1 MLKPLVPSW
10 LTKEQMQREHVG
22 CVRPIFQLTRNRR
35 FCTWHTNHNP
45 RGVELWRRFRQ
56 RNVLTGG
63 SFSPMERQL
72 SGDLMKSKKREEVA
86 LRQKPKMVDLSVIK
100 KLFEGPSNNPKSER
114 DVLVIAL
121 SFFALLRAGEAAE
134 LKWEDVER
142 NGGLLKITIKK
153 AKNDQHGLGRNTF
166 VACPEGEDLD
176 CLLNRWKVRC
186 STGKYS
192 SEYLFPNL
200 QNGTQLKPNAISTIT
215 RKRLGEA
222 GVTATHHAL
231 RRGSANEREFRGLSI
246 EEIKA
251 RGR

>member
-1 MLKPLVPSW
+1 MAYERANAERARW
-10 LTKEQMQREHVG
+10 LCEANLPADEKSTVLYLSHKSQSAGSGALAKVSAAYQM
-22 CVRPIFQLTRNRR
+22 
-35 FCTWHTNHNP
+35 
-45 RGVELWRRFRQ
+45 
-56 RNVLTGG
+56 TGG
-63 SFSPMERQL
+63 SFSPMERQF

-86 LRQKPKMVDLSVIK
+86 LRQKPKMVNLSVIK

-153 AKNDQHGLGRNTF
+153 AKNDQQGLGRNTF